1 MRAEERKELYKEGL
15 SVTRLC
21 SPNAWPHRRIQ
32 KNDNEV
38 LSLQRGIIVYRM
50 IQIRL
55 PTFAQPRHRDAAVA
69 H

>member
-1 MRAEERKELYKEGL
+1 MRAEARKELYKEGL

-50 IQIRL
+50 IQI
-55 PTFAQPRHRDAAVA
+55 
-69 H
+69 